1 MKKEIYKIKIN
12 KYLNN
17 IEKKLFYSMKDN
29 KGK

>member
-17 IEKKLFYSMKDN
+17 IEKKLFYNIRDN
-29 KGK
+29 EGK

>member
-17 IEKKLFYSMKDN
+17 IEKKLFYSMRDN
-29 KGK
+29 EGK